1 MARERLQAFHGMKS
15 ITKQRG
21 FYMAGGG
28 TSRVRRFVPHPAGDE
43 MLVLSPWRRLC
54 VFFCVGAPVLLLVA
68 ATTVAVM
75 LSIFSF
81 RALLRLGKQFEGN
94 TYLNSQWGPFIGAA
108 LNTVWISVMNV
119 LYKRLAACLNG
130 LEYHRTDTGA
140 PPRP

>member
-1 MARERLQAFHGMKS
+1 MARERLQAFHRMKS

-28 TSRVRRFVPHPAGDE
+28 TSRVRRFVPHPAGEEMLVLSPPMKCPGSVQEVSLGDE

-94 TYLNSQWGPFIGAA
+94 TYLNSQWGPF
-108 LNTVWISVMNV
+108 
-119 LYKRLAACLNG
+119 
-130 LEYHRTDTGA
+130 
-140 PPRP
+140 

>member
-1 MARERLQAFHGMKS
+1 MARERLQAFHRMKS

-43 MLVLSPWRRLC
+43 MLVLSPPMKCPGSVQEVSLGEEMLVLSPWRRVC

-81 RALLRLGKQFEGN
+81 RALLRLGTQFEGEP
-94 TYLNSQWGPFIGAA
+94 TPTCVASSIAA
-108 LNTVWISVMNV
+108 RATPVPV
-119 LYKRLAACLNG
+119 ACT
-130 LEYHRTDTGA
+130 RSS
-140 PPRP
+140 PV

>member
-1 MARERLQAFHGMKS
+1 MARERLQAFHRMKS

-28 TSRVRRFVPHPAGDE
+28 TSRVRRFVPHPAGEE

-81 RALLRLGKQFEGN
+81 RALLRLGTQFEGEP
-94 TYLNSQWGPFIGAA
+94 TPTCVASSIAA
-108 LNTVWISVMNV
+108 RATPVPV
-119 LYKRLAACLNG
+119 ACT
-130 LEYHRTDTGA
+130 RSS
-140 PPRP
+140 PV